1 MNITKWLEDVAPI
14 KRKTS
19 TDWVLPA
26 LLGVGAGIA
35 AGISIGVLYAPDTGE
50 ETRLKLREGAIRAKQ
65 KAGRLVDRARHQA
78 VSAAERAHAELT
90 SS

>member
-1 MNITKWLEDVAPI
+1 MNITKWLEDVMPI

-19 TDWVLPA
+19 ADWVLPA
-26 LLGVGAGIA
+26 LLGASVGIA
-35 AGISIGVLYAPDTGE
+35 AGIGIGMLYAPDTGE
-50 ETRLKLREGAIRAKQ
+50 ETRLKLREGAIRAKE

-78 VSAAERAHAELT
+78 VSATERAQAELT